1 MLSELAHWK
10 VMGSAMRADV
20 TGDTG
25 AIGAARTG
33 WPRVV
38 IVGAGFAG
46 LNAAAALGN
55 RPVDVLVLSRTTYHG
70 FWMMLYQV
78 AGAQVSPETI
88 ATPVRTRLRRYH
100 NVRFQQ
106 AEIRSID
113 VGRRLVLTDDEA
125 IGYDYLVL
133 AAGSATDYFG
143 QERYREETFSLHDL
157 DEAERLRDQLLRAF
171 EQAAREPDAT
181 RRAALMRVVLV
192 GGGPTGVELAGAFAE
207 LIHGTLAH
215 EYPALDMGEAQVL
228 LVEAGEQL
236 LSSFPPA
243 LQRSAR
249 RKLERL
255 GVEIHLE
262 TRVTNVGSG
271 AVTLSDGRCLE
282 AGTVVWA
289 AGARAVSLGE
299 ALGTALGRSGRVRVT
314 PTLSLPDRPEVFVA
328 GDMAYLLDSKGDP
341 YPMVAQVAMQMGKR
355 AGRNILARQRGKAP
369 RPFRYFDFGQ
379 LAMVGC
385 GEAELD
391 SHGLHL
397 SALLG
402 WLIWLGVHLF
412 YLPGV
417 WNRAIALLSWVS
429 TAATGEATVRA
440 SAGCAQSERGRSVEL
455 AGARDQRQPE
465 LDFARGSD

>member
-1 MLSELAHWK
+1 MLNELALWT
-10 VMGSAMRADV
+10 VLRPTVLADLAE
-20 TGDTG
+20 DTEPAHAG
-25 AIGAARTG
+25 RTG
-33 WPRVV
+33 CPRVV

-55 RPVDVLVLSRTTYHG
+55 RPVDVLVLNRTTYHG

-88 ATPVRTRLRRYH
+88 ATPVRTRLRRYR

-106 AEIRSID
+106 AEVRSID
-113 VGRRLVLTDDEA
+113 PQRRLVLTDDEA

-143 QERYREETFSLHDL
+143 QERYREATFSLHDL

-171 EQAAREPDAT
+171 ERAAREHDPA

-207 LIHGTLAH
+207 LIHGTLTR
-215 EYPALDMGEAQVL
+215 EYPTLDMREAQVL
-228 LVEAGEQL
+228 LIEAGEQL
-236 LSSFPPA
+236 LSGFAPG

-249 RKLERL
+249 RKLDRL
-255 GVEIHLE
+255 GVEVLLG
-262 TRVTNVGSG
+262 TRVINVETGSVRL
-271 AVTLSDGRCLE
+271 ADGRCLE
-282 AGTVVWA
+282 AETIVWA
-289 AGARAVSLGE
+289 AGARAVPLGE
-299 ALGTALGRSGRVRVT
+299 VLGTALGRAGRVRVT

-328 GDMAYLLDSKGDP
+328 GDMAYLLDAGGNP
-341 YPMVAQVAMQMGKR
+341 YPMVAQVAMQMGKQ
-355 AGRNILARQRGKAP
+355 AGRNILAHRRGKAAQ
-369 RPFRYFDFGQ
+369 PFRYFDFGQ
-379 LAMVGC
+379 LAMVGR

-402 WLIWLGVHLF
+402 WLIWLGVHIF
-412 YLPGV
+412 YLPGLR
-417 WNRAIALLSWVS
+417 NRAVALLSWLA
-429 TAATGEATVRA
+429 TAATGEAAVRA
-440 SAGCAQSERGRSVEL
+440 SAGCAQVEREHSGELVGVGNQGR
-455 AGARDQRQPE
+455 PE
-465 LDFARGSD
+465 LGFVRGGD

>member
-1 MLSELAHWK
+1 MLSELARWK
-10 VMGSAMRADV
+10 VTGSAIRANLTTDIEP
-20 TGDTG
+20 TG
-25 AIGAARTG
+25 AAHTG

-55 RPVDVLVLSRTTYHG
+55 QPVDVLVLNRTTYHG

-78 AGAQVSPETI
+78 AGSQISPETI

-106 AEIRSID
+106 AEVRSID
-113 VGRRLVLTDDEA
+113 VERRLVLTDDEA

-171 EQAAREPDAT
+171 ERAAREPDPD

-207 LIHGTLAH
+207 LIHGTLAQ
-215 EYPALDMGEAQVL
+215 EYPTLDMREAQVL
-228 LVEAGEQL
+228 LIEAGEQL
-236 LSSFPPA
+236 LSSFA
-243 LQRSAR
+243 LGLQRSAR

-255 GVEIHLE
+255 GVEIHLG
-262 TRVTNVGSG
+262 TRVTDVESG
-271 AVTLSDGRCLE
+271 AVTLADGRCLE
-282 AGTVVWA
+282 AGTIVWV
-289 AGARAVSLGE
+289 AGARAVSLAE
-299 ALGTALGRSGRVRVT
+299 ALGTALGRAGRVRVT

-328 GDMAYLLDSKGDP
+328 GDMAYLLDGEGNP

-355 AGRNILARQRGKAP
+355 VGRNILARQRGKAP

-379 LAMVGC
+379 LAMVGR

-412 YLPGV
+412 YLPGLR
-417 WNRAIALLSWVS
+417 NRAVALLSWVA
-429 TAATGEATVRA
+429 TAATGEATIRA
-440 SAGCAQSERGRSVEL
+440 STGCAQVERGRSVEL
-455 AGARDQRQPE
+455 ARAQDQRQAE
-465 LDFARGSD
+465 LGFARGSD